1 MPVKLMVWVL
11 PATPLALSVMVTI
24 VPLSVPAMEGVK
36 VTLMMQLPPIPTKL
50 LVEQVVPVDGI
61 LKSAG

>member
-1 MPVKLMVWVL
+1 MVWVL